1 MIIIVYSDSQLSYD
15 RAPETGGG
23 SVCSLLHFFIYA
35 RCGPSLELPT
45 YGQMRLHNIS
55 FNTERTEST

>member
-35 RCGPSLELPT
+35 HVVAP
-45 YGQMRLHNIS
+45 H
-55 FNTERTEST
+55 